1 MRIDEI
7 EKLDRN
13 FLTASEAAA
22 AIGISLATFSE
33 QEQNGIPDYP
43 NRQAD
48 TYSQRAVFEFS
59 SLR

>member
-22 AIGISLATFSE
+22 AIGISLATFYR
-33 QEQNGIPDYP
+33 ND
-43 NRQAD
+43 
-48 TYSQRAVFEFS
+48 VV
-59 SLR
+59 